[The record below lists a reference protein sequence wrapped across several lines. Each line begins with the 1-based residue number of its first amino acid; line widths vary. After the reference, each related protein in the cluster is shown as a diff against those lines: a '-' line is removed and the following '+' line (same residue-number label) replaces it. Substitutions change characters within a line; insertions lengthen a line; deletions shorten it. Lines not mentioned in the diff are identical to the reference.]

1 MRVVMGAYRRPDGK
15 RRKIRQTLGREWV
28 QVEVL
33 TAKATVRMAA
43 KRWSGYF
50 VWEWLSSQGRRS
62 LWPSGWSY
70 QEVVQMKRKTK
81 TEASILLTAQAS
93 RESKLLGQFPHL
105 IEHLTAKMYDDNT
118 SRQPG
123 TVTIGTVGSM
133 FRVTA
138 REPDADMQLPAIMP
152 SLDDALVQL
161 ELLLGM
167 DEAPWE
173 PKPQW
178 GGKAPKNSKK

>member
-1 MRVVMGAYRRPDGK
+1 MGPYREPDGK

-50 VWEWLSSQGRRS
+50 VWEWLMASGPRSQ
-62 LWPSGWSY
+62 WPEGWSY
-70 QEVVQMKRKTK
+70 SEVVAMKRKTK
-81 TEASILLTAQAS
+81 TDAGAVVSAQAN
-93 RESKLLGQFPHL
+93 RESKILGQFPHM
-105 IEHLTAKMYDDNT
+105 IEHLTAKLYDDNT
-118 SRQPG
+118 QRQPG

-138 REPDADMQLPAIMP
+138 RDPDADMQLPAIMP

-173 PKPQW
+173 PNPQW
-178 GGKAPKNSKK
+178 GNKGTKNSKK